1 MTGEADA
8 VVVTRSRLD
17 PAVWVP
23 YPSGFGDQSAF
34 LHAGGLRAVKRWAER
49 EYGVVGWKKTG
60 PDHWEGSFS

>member
-1 MTGEADA
+1 MTTQPAAEQPIE
-8 VVVTRSRLD
+8 D
-17 PAVWVP
+17 PSP
-23 YPSGFGDQSAF
+23 YLAHAEAF